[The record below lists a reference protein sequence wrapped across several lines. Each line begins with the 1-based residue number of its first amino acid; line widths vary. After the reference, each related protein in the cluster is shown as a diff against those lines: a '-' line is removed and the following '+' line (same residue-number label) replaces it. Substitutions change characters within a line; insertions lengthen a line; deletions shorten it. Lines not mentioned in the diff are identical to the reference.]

1 MTKTTTPPPR
11 PTVGV
16 LPIENGAATPTG
28 TLAELQQA
36 REEVQMLRAYQVMS
50 RRMGFFE
57 ARDQAVAILL
67 RKAQASEGD
76 DLLPIEEAIREQLIF
91 ASREIRAL
99 QPKDHKA

>member
-1 MTKTTTPPPR
+1 M
-11 PTVGV
+11 
-16 LPIENGAATPTG
+16 NDNHAAP
-28 TLAELQQA
+28 AELHKA
-36 REEVQMLRAYQVMS
+36 REEVQMLRAYHGMS

-67 RKAQASEGD
+67 RKAHASEGD

-99 QPKDHKA
+99 QPKDREA